1 MEILSFAFGMLSMIG
16 LLFAISIVVGIV
28 KVLKHQNQL
37 EGLEQWIRS
46 LSGELDRRFENLE
59 RELEIKLNDT
69 NSTISSNYDSN
80 ISYIDSRLDKLEQKL
95 TSTTSAKQVIKG

>member
-28 KVLKHQNQL
+28 KVLKQQNQL

-69 NSTISSNYDSN
+69 NSAISSNYDSN